1 MDRWAL
7 VSLACVGCALAA
19 MVGVSAG
26 VVPQPSFTEPV
37 WYGLIALVVG
47 YWLAFVR
54 WAGDVE

>member
-7 VSLACVGCALAA
+7 VSVGCVGSALAA

-26 VVPQPSFTEPV
+26 VVPQPSPGEPV
-37 WYGLIALVVG
+37 WYGLGALVVG

-54 WAGDVE
+54 WAEGA

>member
-7 VSLACVGCALAA
+7 VSLGCVGCALGA

-26 VVPQPSFTEPV
+26 VVPQPSLSNPV
-37 WYGLIALVVG
+37 WYGLVALVVG

-54 WAGDVE
+54 WADGE

>member
-7 VSLACVGCALAA
+7 VSLVCVGCAAAA

-26 VVPQPSFTEPV
+26 VVPQPALTEPV
-37 WYGLIALVVG
+37 WYGLLALVVG

-54 WAGDVE
+54 WTGERE